1 MLAHYSHA
9 DCFLWRRAHTQKRRD
24 GEREGEVH
32 TWIITEKEGDQ
43 KIGNATPRSAAWLFS
58 INYAPNQAHRREPI
72 FNRLQRCWVAHF
84 LHRTHCVTCG
94 LSHSAMQVWLIGVAW
109 IFASRHRRLWSVN
122 HIPGWMKANR
132 CVWVSVEF
140 IDLREAF
147 HVLGTREWIRF
158 CSEILNTSGL
168 ISTWACLT
176 FDQTWR

>member
-1 MLAHYSHA
+1 MTPG
-9 DCFLWRRAHTQKRRD
+9 AHTKTPRRR
-24 GEREGEVH
+24 EREGEVH
-32 TWIITEKEGDQ
+32 TWIITEKRG
-43 KIGNATPRSAAWLFS
+43 RSKNRQCHTSQRRLIVFNKLRAQPGASAWT
-58 INYAPNQAHRREPI
+58 YT

-94 LSHSAMQVWLIGVAW
+94 LSLSHSAMQVWLIGVAW
-109 IFASRHRRLWSVN
+109 IFASRHRRLWNVN

-158 CSEILNTSGL
+158 FSEILNTSGL

-176 FDQTWR
+176 FDQTGR